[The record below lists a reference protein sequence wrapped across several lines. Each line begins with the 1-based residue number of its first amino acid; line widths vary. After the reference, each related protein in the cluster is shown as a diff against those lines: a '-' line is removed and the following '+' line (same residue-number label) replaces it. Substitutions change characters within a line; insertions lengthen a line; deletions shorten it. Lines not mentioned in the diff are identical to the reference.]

1 MTMRTD
7 WLRGCGTALVTPFA
21 ADGRVDEA
29 RMRALVE
36 RQVAGGV
43 KLLVPCGTTG
53 EAMTMTPEEQNRG
66 IRITVETARGRARVL
81 AGAGSNPTA
90 GTVERARA
98 ARAGGVDGALVGA
111 PYQNKPTQAGLI
123 PNVKAC

>member
-7 WLRGCGTALVTPFA
+7 WLQGCGTALVTPFA

-53 EAMTMTPEEQNRG
+53 EGMTMTPEEQNRV
-66 IRITVETARGRARVL
+66 IRITVETARGRARVV
-81 AGAGSNPTA
+81 AGGGGNPTA
-90 GTVERARA
+90 VAGERGRA
-98 ARAGGVDGALVGA
+98 ARAVGGDGGLVR
-111 PYQNKPTQAGLI
+111 
-123 PNVKAC
+123 

>member
-36 RQVAGGV
+36 RQLAGGV

-53 EAMTMTPEEQNRG
+53 EAMTMTPEEQTRVM
-66 IRITVETARGRARVL
+66 RIAVETARGRARVL
-81 AGAGSNPTA
+81 AGVGSNSTA

-98 ARAGGVDGALVGA
+98 ARGAGGAGGVVVG
-111 PYQNKPTQAGLI
+111 PDYTKPAQ
-123 PNVKAC
+123 